1 MCGGEGVTAKS
12 TNQRNDALLRLEEIS
27 LSFGGVT
34 ALNGISL
41 EVGKQGIFAV
51 IGPNGAGKTCIFN
64 VINGFY
70 RPQRGCVYFKERDIT
85 KLRSP
90 QIARLGIARTFQ
102 NIELYTGLTTVENLM
117 AARHMLFKDTILEG
131 AFYFG
136 RTLRQEIAHREVV
149 EEVID
154 FLEIEEIRKVEV
166 GLIPYGLRKR
176 VELGRALAMEPKLLL
191 LDEPMAGMNM
201 EEKEDMARFIVD
213 IAEEKKIPVLLVEHE
228 MDVVMDISDKIIA
241 LDFGTKIAEGA
252 PNEIQ
257 SNPAV
262 IRAYLGEETED
273 ESSR

>member
-1 MCGGEGVTAKS
+1 
-12 TNQRNDALLRLEEIS
+12 
-27 LSFGGVT
+27 
-34 ALNGISL
+34 
-41 EVGKQGIFAV
+41 
-51 IGPNGAGKTCIFN
+51 
-64 VINGFY
+64 
-70 RPQRGCVYFKERDIT
+70 
-85 KLRSP
+85 
-90 QIARLGIARTFQ
+90 
-102 NIELYTGLTTVENLM
+102 
-117 AARHMLFKDTILEG
+117 
-131 AFYFG
+131 
-136 RTLRQEIAHREVV
+136 LRQEIAHREVV

>member
-1 MCGGEGVTAKS
+1 VKGWTRKGG
-12 TNQRNDALLRLEEIS
+12 QALLRLQNIS

-34 ALNGISL
+34 ALNDISIEIGSEGISA
-41 EVGKQGIFAV
+41 I

-64 VINGFY
+64 IINGFY
-70 RPQRGCVYFKERDIT
+70 RPQRGSVIFDGMDIT
-85 KLRSP
+85 RLRSAK
-90 QIARLGIARTFQ
+90 IARLGVARTFQ
-102 NIELYTGLTTVENLM
+102 NIELYTGLSTIENLM

-136 RTLRQEIAHREVV
+136 RTLKQEVAHRQVV

-154 FLEIEEIRKVEV
+154 FLEIEDIRKVEV

-213 IAEEKKIPVLLVEHE
+213 ISEEKKIPVLLVEHE
-228 MDVVMDISDKIIA
+228 MDVVMDIADKVIA
-241 LDFGTKIAEGA
+241 LDFGTKIAVGPPEEIKI
-252 PNEIQ
+252 NE
-257 SNPAV
+257 AV
-262 IRAYLGEETED
+262 IKAYLGD
-273 ESSR
+273 EV

>member
-1 MCGGEGVTAKS
+1 VKGWTRKGG
-12 TNQRNDALLRLEEIS
+12 QALLRLEDIS

-34 ALNGISL
+34 ALNDIFIEIES
-41 EVGKQGIFAV
+41 EGIFAI
-51 IGPNGAGKTCIFN
+51 IGPNGAGKTSIFN

-70 RPQRGCVYFKERDIT
+70 RPQKGSVIFDGRDIT
-85 KLRSP
+85 RLRSAK
-90 QIARLGIARTFQ
+90 IARLGVARTFQ

-136 RTLRQEIAHREVV
+136 RTLKQEVAHRQVV

-154 FLEIEEIRKVEV
+154 FLEIENIRKVEV

-201 EEKEDMARFIVD
+201 EEKEDMARFVVD
-213 IAEEKKIPVLLVEHE
+213 ISEEKKIPVILVEHE
-228 MDVVMDISDKIIA
+228 MDVVMDIADKVIA
-241 LDFGTKIAEGA
+241 LDFGTKMAEG
-252 PNEIQ
+252 PPEEIKTNE
-257 SNPAV
+257 AV
-262 IRAYLGEETED
+262 IKAYLGD
-273 ESSR
+273 EV

>member
-1 MCGGEGVTAKS
+1 MNTVNPA
-12 TNQRNDALLRLEEIS
+12 DPPLLKLEDIY

-34 ALNGISL
+34 ALNGISFEL
-41 EVGKQGIFAV
+41 GREGVFAI

-70 RPQRGCVYFKERDIT
+70 RPQRGRVFFKGKDIT

-90 QIARLGIARTFQ
+90 KIARLGIARTFQ
-102 NIELYTGLTTVENLM
+102 NIELYTGLTAVENLM
-117 AARHMLFKDTILEG
+117 AARHMLFKDTFVEG

-136 RTLRQEIAHREVV
+136 RTLKQEIAHREVV
-149 EEVID
+149 ERVID
-154 FLEIEEIRKVEV
+154 FLEIEDIRKVEV

-176 VELGRALAMEPKLLL
+176 VELGRALAMEPRLLL

-228 MDVVMDISDKIIA
+228 MDVVMDISDRVIA
-241 LDFGTKIAEGA
+241 LDFGIKIAEG
-252 PNEIQ
+252 PPREIQ
-257 SNPAV
+257 ANPDV
-262 IRAYLGEETED
+262 IRAYLGDDTEED
-273 ESSR
+273 